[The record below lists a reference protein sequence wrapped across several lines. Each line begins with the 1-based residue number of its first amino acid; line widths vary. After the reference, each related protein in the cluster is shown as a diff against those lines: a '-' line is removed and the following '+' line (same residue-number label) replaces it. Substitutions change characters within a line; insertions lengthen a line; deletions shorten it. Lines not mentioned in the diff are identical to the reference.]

1 MKKRSLN
8 KIKQMVSIGMSCIM
22 AGSTC
27 NLPMMLHAEE
37 VQTENM
43 KPTYMVTSFDEL
55 NEEIAY
61 QALSIGAEES
71 EINFPDTLKVKVIRQ
86 VEGEPS
92 TEADEE
98 EPSTEAEEETTSKV
112 LESQTEAE
120 SKTEEESEVE
130 SGTET
135 EVKSQTEVESQTE
148 IESESQMEVEN
159 ETLESESETE
169 VPMTETEVPETTAAS
184 EPQTQ
189 VPETTVSES
198 ETESTEQLESDTTEE
213 ESSIVASLIDSIKGL
228 FAPVEV
234 YAAEE
239 HLTYSAG
246 EGNGAEDSQ
255 EGEEWTIEHITWKL
269 DAEKSS
275 LPEFDSS
282 EESAGAVYIYTPTIP
297 ETDEKGNHYI
307 LSEEAILP
315 EIYVMVDC
323 VDNGIVLY
331 SSNIV
336 DSGTC
341 GAEGNNGDNLTWIL
355 DDEGVLTISGT
366 GAMAN
371 WENDSPWH
379 ENQDIKSVMIE
390 DGVTS
395 IGHNAFFRCSGLA
408 NITFPNS
415 VKSIG
420 VNAFYGCS
428 GLTSI
433 KIPNSVTSIE
443 TWMFYGCSGLTSIK
457 IPNSVTSIG
466 SFAFYECSGLTSIT
480 IPDSVTSIGTSV
492 FSGCSGLTSI
502 TISNSVTS
510 IGNYAFYKCSGL
522 TSITIPNRVTS
533 IRSRAFSG
541 CSGLTSITIP
551 NSVTSIGNYAFSG
564 CSGLTRVIYL
574 GTEEQWNNLTIGSDN
589 DYCLKATKIFH
600 VHKPANDFSFNATYH
615 WYQCTDEACP
625 VKDEPQAQDGCAL
638 HEWENG
644 ICRVC
649 QYSCNHTGGT
659 ATCTKKAVCTECGI
673 EYGEKDSN
681 KHENLYHAAQAPT
694 CTKNGYEAYW
704 RCKNCAKLFSDE
716 AGKIEINNPVKIN
729 ANGHALKK
737 VEKKA
742 PTCIG
747 IGYEAYWKCSKC
759 AKLFSDE
766 AGTHENNNPVKIN
779 ANGHALEKVEK
790 KEAGCT
796 ETGHEAYWKCK
807 SCAKLFS
814 DEAGT
819 HEIINPVKI
828 NANGHNLEK
837 AEKKEAGCTET
848 GHEAYWKCKS
858 CAKLFS
864 DEAGTHEISKLVEIN
879 ANGHNLEKV
888 EKKEASCT
896 ETGYEAYWKC
906 SKCAKLF
913 SDETGTHEISKP
925 VEINASGHDLK
936 KVEKKAPTC
945 TEIGW
950 EAYNTCKRDGCNY
963 TTYKELPK
971 LNHDLEHHE
980 AKAATC
986 TEIGWEAYDI
996 CKRDGCKYTTYKELP
1011 ALGHEDSNND
1021 HLCDACSTKISD
1033 HSYESKIAREATTT
1047 YTGIRIYTCTKCGHS
1062 YTEELA
1068 KLPSQTNQA
1077 DQTNQIELANNGNEK
1092 DFIGTVTSVF
1102 LNVTNFAAKNF
1113 IISFWLM
1120 IQMLLKAIM
1129 QLW

>member
-8 KIKQMVSIGMSCIM
+8 KIKQIVSIGMSCIM

-43 KPTYMVTSFDEL
+43 QPTYMVTSFDEL

-98 EPSTEAEEETTSKV
+98 EASTEAVEEEPSTEVEEETTSKV

-120 SKTEEESEVE
+120 SQTEEESEVE

-135 EVKSQTEVESQTE
+135 EVKPQTEVESQTE
-148 IESESQMEVEN
+148 IESESQTEVELQTEVEN

-239 HLTYSAG
+239 HLTYGAC

-297 ETDEKGNHYI
+297 ETDENGNHYI

-323 VDNGIVLY
+323 VDNGIVLC

-336 DSGTC
+336 ASGTC

-355 DDEGVLTISGT
+355 DDEGLLTISGT

-371 WENDSPWH
+371 WNRKGSPWYANKDKI
-379 ENQDIKSVMIE
+379 ESVMIE

-395 IGHNAFFRCSGLA
+395 IGKYAFFDCSSLA
-408 NITFPNS
+408 SIKLPNS
-415 VKSIG
+415 ISSIG
-420 VNAFYGCS
+420 IAAFNNCSSLASITLPNSISSIGELAFYYCS
-428 GLTSI
+428 S
-433 KIPNSVTSIE
+433 
-443 TWMFYGCSGLTSIK
+443 
-457 IPNSVTSIG
+457 
-466 SFAFYECSGLTSIT
+466 LTSIT
-480 IPDSVTSIGTSV
+480 IPNSVTNIEKYA
-492 FSGCSGLTSI
+492 FCGCSMLASI

-510 IGNYAFYKCSGL
+510 IADSAFESCTRLK
-522 TSITIPNRVTS
+522 SITIPNNVIS
-533 IRSRAFSG
+533 IGKNTFYD
-541 CSGLTSITIP
+541 CFGLTS
-551 NSVTSIGNYAFSG
+551 
-564 CSGLTRVIYL
+564 VIYL
-574 GTEEQWNNLTIGSDN
+574 GNTEQWNNIRKNIGNGN
-589 DYCLKATKIFH
+589 DALLNNVKFH
-600 VHKPANDFSFNATYH
+600 EHLPGTAWSNNDTYH
-615 WYQCTDEACP
+615 WRPCADEACP
-625 VKDEPQAQDGCAL
+625 VKDEPQAQDRCAL

-649 QYSCNHTGGT
+649 QYSCKHTGGT

-704 RCKNCAKLFSDE
+704 KCKN
-716 AGKIEINNPVKIN
+716 
-729 ANGHALKK
+729 
-737 VEKKA
+737 
-742 PTCIG
+742 
-747 IGYEAYWKCSKC
+747 
-759 AKLFSDE
+759 
-766 AGTHENNNPVKIN
+766 
-779 ANGHALEKVEK
+779 
-790 KEAGCT
+790 
-796 ETGHEAYWKCK
+796 
-807 SCAKLFS
+807 
-814 DEAGT
+814 
-819 HEIINPVKI
+819 
-828 NANGHNLEK
+828 
-837 AEKKEAGCTET
+837 
-848 GHEAYWKCKS
+848 

-864 DEAGTHEISKLVEIN
+864 DEAGTHEISN
-879 ANGHNLEKV
+879 
-888 EKKEASCT
+888 
-896 ETGYEAYWKC
+896 
-906 SKCAKLF
+906 
-913 SDETGTHEISKP
+913 P

-950 EAYNTCKRDGCNY
+950 EAYDTCSHCNY
-963 TTYKELPK
+963 TTYVELPA
-971 LNHDLEHHE
+971 LDHDLEHHE

-986 TEIGWEAYDI
+986 TEIGWEAYDTCKREGCGYTTYVELSALKHDLEHHEAKAATCTENGWDAYDI

-1047 YTGIRIYTCTKCGHS
+1047 YTEIRIYTCTKCGHS

-1077 DQTNQIELANNGNEK
+1077 DQTNQIEPANNGNEK

>member
-8 KIKQMVSIGMSCIM
+8 KIKQIVSIGMSCIM

-43 KPTYMVTSFDEL
+43 QPTYMVTSFDEL

-86 VEGEPS
+86 VEEEPS

-98 EPSTEAEEETTSKV
+98 ESSTEADEEEASTEAEEETTSKV

-120 SKTEEESEVE
+120 SQTEEESEVE

-148 IESESQMEVEN
+148 IESESQTEVELQTEVEN

-189 VPETTVSES
+189 VPETTASES

-228 FAPVEV
+228 FTPVEV

-239 HLTYSAG
+239 HITYNAG

-269 DAEKSS
+269 DAKKSS

-282 EESAGAVYIYTPTIP
+282 EESAGAVYIYTPNIP
-297 ETDEKGNHYI
+297 ETDENGNHYI

-336 DSGTC
+336 ASGTC

-371 WENDSPWH
+371 WNWKGSPWYANKDKI
-379 ENQDIKSVMIE
+379 ESVVIE

-395 IGHNAFFRCSGLA
+395 IGANAFD
-408 NITFPNS
+408 
-415 VKSIG
+415 V
-420 VNAFYGCS
+420 
-428 GLTSI
+428 
-433 KIPNSVTSIE
+433 
-443 TWMFYGCSGLTSIK
+443 
-457 IPNSVTSIG
+457 
-466 SFAFYECSGLTSIT
+466 CSGLTSIT
-480 IPDSVTSIGTSV
+480 IPSSVTSIGEHVFDGCSGLTSITIPSSV
-492 FSGCSGLTSI
+492 TSIGAYAFSGCSGLTSI
-502 TISNSVTS
+502 TIPSSVTS
-510 IGNYAFYKCSGL
+510 IRRGAFD
-522 TSITIPNRVTS
+522 
-533 IRSRAFSG
+533 G

-551 NSVTSIGNYAFSG
+551 NSVTSIGAKAFRG

-574 GTEEQWNNLTIGSDN
+574 GTEEKWNNLTIGSDN

-600 VHKPANDFSFNATYH
+600 VHIPANDFSFNATYH

-625 VKDEPQAQDGCAL
+625 VKDEPQAQNGCVL

-644 ICRVC
+644 EVTYKWSADNQKCTAERKCTACGNVESETASTMSQVVQEKNC
-649 QYSCNHTGGT
+649 TLPELTTYSATFKNDAFKLQTKENVQT
-659 ATCTKKAVCTECGI
+659 AAAIGHDLEKVEKKEAGCTETG
-673 EYGEKDSN
+673 
-681 KHENLYHAAQAPT
+681 H
-694 CTKNGYEAYW
+694 EAYW
-704 RCKNCAKLFSDE
+704 KCKNCAKLFSDE

-729 ANGHALKK
+729 ANGHDLKK
-737 VEKKA
+737 VEKKEA
-742 PTCIG
+742 GCTETG
-747 IGYEAYWKCSKC
+747 HEAYWRCKNC

-766 AGTHENNNPVKIN
+766 AGKNEINNPVEIN
-779 ANGHALEKVEK
+779 ANGHNLEKVEK

-807 SCAKLFS
+807 NCAKLFS

-819 HEIINPVKI
+819 HEINNP
-828 NANGHNLEK
+828 
-837 AEKKEAGCTET
+837 
-848 GHEAYWKCKS
+848 
-858 CAKLFS
+858 
-864 DEAGTHEISKLVEIN
+864 VEIN
-879 ANGHNLEKV
+879 ANGHALEKV
-888 EKKEASCT
+888 EKKEAGCT

-906 SKCAKLF
+906 KNCAKLF
-913 SDETGTHEISKP
+913 SDEAGKNEINNP
-925 VEINASGHDLK
+925 VEINANGHDLK

-950 EAYNTCKRDGCNY
+950 EAYDTCKREGCKY
-963 TTYKELPK
+963 STYKEIAALD
-971 LNHDLEHHE
+971 HDLEHHE

-986 TEIGWEAYDI
+986 TEIGWEAYDTCKREGCNYTTYKELPALNHDLEHHEAKAATCTENGWDAYDI

-1077 DQTNQIELANNGNEK
+1077 DQTNQIEPVNNGNEK

-1102 LNVTNFAAKNF
+1102 LNVTDLAAKNF
-1113 IISFWLM
+1113 RISFWLM
-1120 IQMLLKAIM
+1120 IQMLLKAVM
-1129 QLW
+1129 QLG